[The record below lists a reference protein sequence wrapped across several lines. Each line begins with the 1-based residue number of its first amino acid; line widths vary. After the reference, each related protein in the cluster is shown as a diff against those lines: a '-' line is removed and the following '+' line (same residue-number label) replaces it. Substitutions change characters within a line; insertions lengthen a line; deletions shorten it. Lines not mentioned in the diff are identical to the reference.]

1 MDREECTML
10 DDDRDLPDG
19 VIDANPA
26 GGWEDGETADGET
39 AESGAAVTD
48 GWTVDLPTYQEYN
61 DARDAAA
68 SDAAA
73 SADAGTD
80 VGAVEGDELT
90 RGTDPDMAPD
100 PRNEEN

>member
-1 MDREECTML
+1 MR

-26 GGWEDGETADGET
+26 GGWEDGETADG
-39 AESGAAVTD
+39 ASAAVTD
-48 GWTVDLPTYQEYN
+48 GWTVGLPTYQEYN

-100 PRNEEN
+100 PRDEEN